1 MAKKSKFGIQVEGFD
16 ELMAKLDKIGGSPAM
31 KKGVDEALIK
41 SKEYVTNELD
51 KAIVKLPAKG
61 KYSTGATKRSLDKSS
76 KVDWSGLV
84 ASTKVGFN
92 LKESGLT
99 SIYLMYG
106 TPKMKPVKGLKSA
119 VYGAKSKK
127 EVTRIQSEAINKVI
141 NDIMGG

>member
-1 MAKKSKFGIQVEGFD
+1 MAKKSRFGIQVEGFD

-41 SKEYVTNELD
+41 SKEYITNELD
-51 KAIVKLPAKG
+51 KAMTRLPAKG
-61 KYSTGATKRSLDKSS
+61 KYSTGRTKKSLDKTN
-76 KVDWSGLV
+76 KTEWSGMM

-119 VYGAKSKK
+119 VYGTKAKK
-127 EVTRIQSEAINKVI
+127 EVTKIQSEAINKVI